1 MAPFKFPT
9 LPLITATVALV
20 GIAAPPT
27 LAQEELIEEN
37 GIVTGINYLEI
48 PGFGIFNVSFE
59 FQSFNELFF
68 DPVGSDGR
76 LPQFWNDAVGG
87 EAAANSII
95 AALGSDA
102 ITNIPNIPEVG
113 LVETDSFFIP
123 FGFLDDSGFVQSFGD
138 SQTLSLEED
147 ELTDQLFASNTQ
159 SNLLPWAVFTPCD
172 SDGVCKDKDDAQV
185 PEPSSL
191 LAVLTLGTM
200 GLIGVKQKKKI

>member
-1 MAPFKFPT
+1 MVSFKFPT
-9 LPLITATVALV
+9 LPLVAATLALV
-20 GIAAPPT
+20 GTVATPS
-27 LAQEELIEEN
+27 LAQEELIEED
-37 GIVTGINYLEI
+37 GIVTGINHLEI

-68 DPVGSDGR
+68 DPMGNGGT
-76 LPQFWNDAVGG
+76 LPQFWNDGVGG

-102 ITNIPNIPEVG
+102 ITNIANIPEVG

-138 SQTLSLEED
+138 TQNLSLEED

-159 SNLLPWAVFTPCD
+159 SNVLPWAVFTPCD
-172 SDGVCKDKDDAQV
+172 SDGGCKDKDDAQV

-191 LAVLTLGTM
+191 LAILALGTM
-200 GLIGVKQKKKI
+200 GLVGVRQRKDI

>member
-20 GIAAPPT
+20 GIAAPPS

-37 GIVTGINYLEI
+37 GIVTGINHLEI

-68 DPVGSDGR
+68 DPMGNGGT
-76 LPQFWNDAVGG
+76 LPQFWNDGVGA
-87 EAAANSII
+87 EAAASSII

-102 ITNIPNIPEVG
+102 ITNIANIPEVG
-113 LVETDSFFIP
+113 LAETDSFFLP

-138 SQTLSLEED
+138 NQTLSAQED
-147 ELTDQLFASNTQ
+147 ELTDQLFASNSE
-159 SNLLPWAVFTPCD
+159 SNPLPWAVFTPCD
-172 SDGVCKDKDDAQV
+172 SDGGCKDNDDAQV

-191 LAVLTLGTM
+191 LAILTLGTM
-200 GLIGVKQKKKI
+200 GLIGVKHKKEI